1 MEGLEIYEHN
11 HPGYKPQVDYGNWRV
26 ALLNAMPMYLPD
38 GITYF
43 DRHLET
49 AEVFILLSGS
59 CGILTAGCADRPADT
74 TLTWLEEGKIYN
86 VLPKTWHTLF
96 MMPGSKLAV
105 IENRNTCSENSPKYY
120 LSNQERSSLIPS
132 IHIPAP

>member
-59 CGILTAGCADRPADT
+59 CGILTAGCADRLRRT
-74 TLTWLEEGKIYN
+74 
-86 VLPKTWHTLF
+86 
-96 MMPGSKLAV
+96 
-105 IENRNTCSENSPKYY
+105 NTY
-120 LSNQERSSLIPS
+120 R
-132 IHIPAP
+132 